1 MQPVNGYNIVD
12 KVKLA
17 NQELFAI
24 PQPNSPLPEQQ
35 KVSFKNDLVDFAEFS
50 SSEAEDDELEDQTG
64 TKLDEEEEE
73 EENEDNENEEEDVKM
88 STEIDENIEEICE
101 IIEDLSVDVPEE
113 PIIDEDED
121 NLTDYLESSIDSKDV
136 DSVVEVIITNPADY
150 EVKPIQKVPSIDST
164 EVKQVKKPTKIIKP
178 EENKNLKLNLNFR
191 SCCEHK
197 CSGNTKL
204 PKYNGY
210 YSQYGLSKEQLE
222 KRETRIETYRKKDL
236 LKKTKNLEEDSTKSK
251 ASEEAFARW
260 LSNKMRNPRN
270 RVRNMY
276 DFKGKKH
283 KKIKK

>member
-1 MQPVNGYNIVD
+1 
-12 KVKLA
+12 
-17 NQELFAI
+17 
-24 PQPNSPLPEQQ
+24 
-35 KVSFKNDLVDFAEFS
+35 
-50 SSEAEDDELEDQTG
+50 
-64 TKLDEEEEE
+64 
-73 EENEDNENEEEDVKM
+73 M

-101 IIEDLSVDVPEE
+101 IIEDLTVVDVVNDVLEE
-113 PIIDEDED
+113 EENPIVDEDDD

-150 EVKPIQKVPSIDST
+150 EVKKISSIDST
-164 EVKQVKKPTKIIKP
+164 SSEIKQVKKPKKIIKP

-222 KRETRIETYRKKDL
+222 KRETRIETYRKNDL

-260 LSNKMRNPRN
+260 LNNKMRNPRN

-283 KKIKK
+283 KKKINGL

>member
-1 MQPVNGYNIVD
+1 
-12 KVKLA
+12 
-17 NQELFAI
+17 
-24 PQPNSPLPEQQ
+24 
-35 KVSFKNDLVDFAEFS
+35 
-50 SSEAEDDELEDQTG
+50 
-64 TKLDEEEEE
+64 
-73 EENEDNENEEEDVKM
+73 M

-101 IIEDLSVDVPEE
+101 IIEDLSVVDVVDEE
-113 PIIDEDED
+113 IPIVDEDED

-150 EVKPIQKVPSIDST
+150 EVKLIEKKVPSFDSSSSTAT
-164 EVKQVKKPTKIIKP
+164 EEIKQVKKPTKIIKP

-222 KRETRIETYRKKDL
+222 KREARIETYRKNDL
-236 LKKTKNLEEDSTKSK
+236 LKKTKNLEDDSTKSK

-260 LSNKMRNPRN
+260 LNNKMRNPRN
-270 RVRNMY
+270 RIRNMY

-283 KKIKK
+283 KKKMN

>member
-1 MQPVNGYNIVD
+1 
-12 KVKLA
+12 
-17 NQELFAI
+17 
-24 PQPNSPLPEQQ
+24 
-35 KVSFKNDLVDFAEFS
+35 
-50 SSEAEDDELEDQTG
+50 
-64 TKLDEEEEE
+64 
-73 EENEDNENEEEDVKM
+73 M

-101 IIEDLSVDVPEE
+101 IIEDLTVVDVVEE
-113 PIIDEDED
+113 NPIIDEDDD

-150 EVKPIQKVPSIDST
+150 EVKKISSIDST
-164 EVKQVKKPTKIIKP
+164 SSEIKQVKKPKKIIKP

-222 KRETRIETYRKKDL
+222 KRETRIETYRKNDL

-260 LSNKMRNPRN
+260 LNNKMRNPRN

-283 KKIKK
+283 KKKINGL

>member
-1 MQPVNGYNIVD
+1 M
-12 KVKLA
+12 KLA

-35 KVSFKNDLVDFAEFS
+35 KVSFKSDLVDFAEFS
-50 SSEAEDDELEDQTG
+50 SSEAEDDDVELEDQTG
-64 TKLDEEEEE
+64 TKQDEEEE
-73 EENEDNENEEEDVKM
+73 EENEDNEKEEEDVKM

-101 IIEDLSVDVPEE
+101 IIEDLSVDVQEE
-113 PIIDEDED
+113 ENPIDEDED

-150 EVKPIQKVPSIDST
+150 EVKLIQKVPSIDST
-164 EVKQVKKPTKIIKP
+164 EIKQVKKPSKIIKP

-222 KRETRIETYRKKDL
+222 KREARIETYRKKDL

-260 LSNKMRNPRN
+260 LNNKMRNPRN

-283 KKIKK
+283 KKKINN